1 MPASL
6 AAAQADDN
14 RLVYEPP
21 VSVQGFLQSEA
32 FISLIV
38 GPVGSTKTT
47 AGLMK
52 IAYHASRMA
61 ASRDGVRRSRAVW
74 VRNTNE
80 QLRDTSIPDF
90 LKWFPDGVAG
100 SFVKTGTRFFLKFDD
115 VECEVL
121 FRGLDDANDVRR
133 LLSLQASFAIFDE
146 FREIHKDIYDAM
158 QGRLGRYP
166 DKMMVPHKPKWGR
179 DKDGHPIAGCVTDD
193 GQQNKHL
200 WGMSNPPDMDT
211 FWEQLLN
218 DPPGNVE
225 VFMQPSGLD
234 PTADWLEFLPSEYY
248 ANLAVGKTEDWIDV
262 YIKAMFGK
270 SLAGQPVHRSFRA
283 DFHVAKQPLI
293 PLRGGHNE
301 MHLGDAKYPLLIG
314 VDFGLTPAAV
324 IGQMDPRGRL
334 LALRALTAE
343 GMGSL
348 RFIRERLKPMLANEF
363 GGIPVLVIGDPAGI
377 QRAQTDE
384 RSVFDVYKAEGF
396 RIIPGKTNAIPGRLN
411 AVDNWLSRQI
421 DGGAAMLIDPTGC
434 KPLVHALRG
443 GYRYKVSTKGEVDEK
458 PEKNYASHIADAFQ
472 YLCMHADPGG
482 IGGGMFV
489 ASKRE
494 VKKVAYVY

>member
-1 MPASL
+1 MPLDTDSGNVL
-6 AAAQADDN
+6 T
-14 RLVYEPP
+14 YSPP
-21 VSVQGFLQSEA
+21 LSVQGFLQSEA
-32 FISLIV
+32 FITLIV

-52 IAYHASRMA
+52 IAYHAKRMA
-61 ASRDGVRRSRAVW
+61 ACRDGVRRSRAVW

-100 SFVKTGTRFFLKFDD
+100 IYLKTGTRFILKFDD

-146 FREIHKDIYDAM
+146 FREIHKDIFDAM

-166 DKMMVPHKPKWGR
+166 DKMMVKHRPEWGR
-179 DKDGHPIAGCVTDD
+179 DKDGHPIAGCVTDA
-193 GQQNKHL
+193 GEQNKHL

-211 FWEQLLN
+211 FWEEFLT
-218 DPPGNVE
+218 DPPYNAK
-225 VFMQPSGLD
+225 VFFQPSGLA
-234 PTADWLEFLPSEYY
+234 PEADWLEFLPSEYY
-248 ANLAVGKTEDWIDV
+248 ANLAVGKTDDWIDV
-262 YIKAMFGK
+262 YIKAEFGK
-270 SLAGQPVHRSFRA
+270 SLAGQPVHKSFKTE
-283 DFHVAKQPLI
+283 FHVAKGALKAVRASEHITSLAEAQ
-293 PLRGGHNE
+293 
-301 MHLGDAKYPLLIG
+301 YPLLIG

-334 LALRALTAE
+334 LAHRSLTAE

-384 RSVFDVYKAEGF
+384 RSVFDIYKKEGF
-396 RIIPGKTNAIPGRLN
+396 RIVPGKTNAIPGRL
-411 AVDNWLSRQI
+411 ASVDNWLGRQI
-421 DGGAAMLIDPTGC
+421 DGGAAVVIDPGC
-434 KPLVHALRG
+434 KPLIHALRG
-443 GYRYKVSTKGEVDEK
+443 GYRYKISTKGEVDEK
-458 PEKNYASHIADAFQ
+458 PEKNASSHIADAFQ
-472 YLCMHADPGG
+472 YLCMHADPGS
-482 IGGGMFV
+482 IGGGMFM
-489 ASKRE
+489 AARRN

>member
-1 MPASL
+1 MLASL
-6 AAAQADDN
+6 AEAPTDTVLTY
-14 RLVYEPP
+14 RPP
-21 VSVQGFLQSEA
+21 ESVQGFLQCEA

-47 AGLMK
+47 AGIMK
-52 IAYHASRMA
+52 IAYHAKRMA

-100 SFVKTGTRFFLKFDD
+100 SYLKTGTRFFLRFDD

-133 LLSLQASFAIFDE
+133 LLSLQASFAVFDE
-146 FREIHKDIYDAM
+146 FREIHKDIFNAM

-166 DKMMVPHKPKWGR
+166 DKMMVKHRPEWGR
-179 DKDGHPIAGCVTDD
+179 DADGHPIAGCVTDD
-193 GQQNKHL
+193 GKQNKHL

-211 FWEQLLN
+211 FWETFLS
-218 DPPGNVE
+218 DPPANAE
-225 VFMQPSGLD
+225 VFFQPSGLD
-234 PTADWLEFLPSEYY
+234 EKADWLEFLPSEYY

-270 SLAGQPVHRSFRA
+270 SLAGQPVHRSFRT
-283 DFHVAKQPLI
+283 DFHVAKGPLKAI
-293 PLRGGHNE
+293 RSGENI
-301 MHLGDAKYPLLIG
+301 MSDRDAQYPLLIG

-324 IGQMDPRGRL
+324 IGQVDPRGRL
-334 LALRALTAE
+334 LAHRALTAE

-348 RFIRERLKPMLANEF
+348 RFIRERLKPVLANEF

-384 RSVFDVYKAEGF
+384 RSVFDIYKQEGF
-396 RIIPGKTNAIPGRLN
+396 RIVPGKTNAIPGRLA

-421 DGGAAMLIDPTGC
+421 DGGAAVLFDPGGC
-434 KPLVHALRG
+434 KPLITALRG
-443 GYRYKVSTKGEVDEK
+443 GYRYKINTKGEVDEK
-458 PEKNYASHIADAFQ
+458 PEKNEASHISDAFQ
-472 YLCMHADPGG
+472 YLAMHADHGG

-489 ASKRE
+489 AAKRN
-494 VKKVAYVY
+494 VKKVAFVY